1 MKFWNE
7 EAIILDIR
15 DLGDQDRI
23 VTFLSRNH
31 GLKKGVAKA
40 AKKRF
45 SRFLGRLQLL
55 AMVKISWYQKEDRD
69 LGRISEVSLERSV
82 DALRELED
90 LLLLSYIAEHFTAF
104 ATESEGEEKLY
115 RLLDST
121 IKALLTGVP
130 RALAARYVEA
140 WVLRLT
146 GIFPPPVE
154 CPVCGKDLNYRA
166 AIPRDG
172 EVILCLD
179 CARQEG
185 RGELLGREELEF
197 LHHLGGESLMKLAQR
212 KTPKGVLV
220 RVERVFRI
228 LRRNF
233 LQGELRSFWVLKET
247 LPDGF

>member
-1 MKFWNE
+1 MRVWNE
-7 EAIILDIR
+7 EAIILDLR
-15 DLGDQDRI
+15 DLSDQDRI

-31 GLKKGVAKA
+31 GLKRGVAKA
-40 AKKRF
+40 AKRRF

-55 AMVKISWYQKEDRD
+55 ATVRISWYQKEDRD
-69 LGRISEVSLERSV
+69 LGRISEVNLERSM
-82 DALRELED
+82 DALKELED
-90 LLLLSYIAEHFTAF
+90 LLLLSYIGEHFTTF
-104 ATESEGEEKLY
+104 ANEAEEEDKLY

-121 IKALLTGVP
+121 LKALLAGVP

-146 GIFPPPVE
+146 GVFPSPVE
-154 CPVCGKDLNYRA
+154 CPACGKSLEKRA

-179 CARQEG
+179 CAREQG

-197 LHHLGGESLMKLAQR
+197 LRLLGRESLAQLASR
-212 KTPKGVLV
+212 KTPKSVLA
-220 RVERVFRI
+220 RVEKVLRI

-233 LQGELRSFWVLKET
+233 LQGELRSYWVLKET
-247 LPDGF
+247 LPGGL